1 MKSGF
6 AKTFLYIFTAGFCL
20 LSIKLTILHFADKSS
35 EGAEL
40 AEAEPIL
47 LEPQSFGLDS
57 PYRLKTVSAR

>member
-1 MKSGF
+1 M
-6 AKTFLYIFTAGFCL
+6 
-20 LSIKLTILHFADKSS
+20 LSIKLTILYFADKSS